1 MLRELRP
8 GLCYVL
14 CGASRRIAARATW
27 ASLEHFGLLGNYF
40 LGFYEGLRDNNA
52 ACRSRR
58 PFWDNKADRAAIW
71 GLPTTVTPYTTQSS
85 RCIGL

>member
-52 ACRSRR
+52 LVGVVGLLGIIRPTARRSGDCQPR
-58 PFWDNKADRAAIW
+58 
-71 GLPTTVTPYTTQSS
+71 
-85 RCIGL
+85 